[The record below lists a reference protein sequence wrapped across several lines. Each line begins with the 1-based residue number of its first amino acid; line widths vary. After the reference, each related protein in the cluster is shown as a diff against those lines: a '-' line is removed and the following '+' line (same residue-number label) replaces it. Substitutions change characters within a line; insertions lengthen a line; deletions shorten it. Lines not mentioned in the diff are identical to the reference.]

1 MQVPRDDY
9 VHQAEEADVEVPCVR
24 HREHAGW
31 YASRGDSAHEEPA
44 QGHERDRHQQETGG
58 RQEDRGDQ
66 RRQVQCWKGGK
77 DDEGS
82 GDEDKKER
90 KKKKKNIAEE
100 EEEPVVEEGIKLDSE
115 EIGKLLFDRIKTL
128 EWWIPCHYPWYSKWL

>member
-1 MQVPRDDY
+1 MSKCRACGTENMLDDT
-9 VHQAEEADVEVPCVR
+9 HRAGTQLMKNLPKDMSEIDSKKQGEDKKTTEEIKDGKSNAD
-24 HREHAGW
+24 
-31 YASRGDSAHEEPA
+31 
-44 QGHERDRHQQETGG
+44 
-58 RQEDRGDQ
+58 
-66 RRQVQCWKGGK
+66 GGK

-115 EIGKLLFDRIKTL
+115 EIGKLLFDRITNLK
-128 EWWIPCHYPWYSKWL
+128 WWIPCHYPWYSKWL